1 MNDEIMQSFWV
12 YTIIIIIVF
21 ALIWIPLIRLSFR
34 HQKEEKQRQEAKAI
48 EEAKQQEIREKEARE
63 YNKLLEKAEK
73 LDPDFKYELSRLNK
87 EKSRLEVNSVL
98 SKSMAGTSRYLASAY
113 RQKSDP
119 YIRGGIASAL
129 GGSGLGVYTAL
140 KTDEQN
146 RQNDI
151 KRQQALD
158 DVSKYSSESIHY
170 SSDSKM
176 VGRRYN
182 RLKEAVESYY
192 IILINAEKI
201 DKIFNIDNYSQ
212 NIIKSDCSEY
222 IKNFS
227 EIKITSALYDEGH
240 KEEWRKSN
248 DAQKRIL
255 HFGEII
261 DKGLEVAE
269 KASKLGEENLNSAKE
284 IYLKCMSDERNK
296 KVYNFTSPDEYGF
309 EKALAYEK
317 QDNN

>member
-63 YNKLLEKAEK
+63 YNKLLEKAK
-73 LDPDFKYELSRLNK
+73 RLGPDFAAELSRLQT
-87 EKSRLEVNSVL
+87 EKNRMEANSLVY
-98 SKSMAGTSRYLASAY
+98 KGMAGTSRYLASAY

-151 KRQQALD
+151 NRQKALN
-158 DVSKYSSESIHY
+158 DVTKYSIESKKFSDNAKCSENRHTELINKVEELCALMDKAEELQNILEIEDHFIENSVQKVCSDYIHELTAANTGGKYSSRKGVL
-170 SSDSKM
+170 DADK
-176 VGRRYN
+176 
-182 RLKEAVESYY
+182 
-192 IILINAEKI
+192 KI
-201 DKIFNIDNYSQ
+201 RQLSTNID
-212 NIIKSDCSEY
+212 
-222 IKNFS
+222 
-227 EIKITSALYDEGH
+227 DEL
-240 KEEWRKSN
+240 SM
-248 DAQKRIL
+248 L
-255 HFGEII
+255 
-261 DKGLEVAE
+261 E
-269 KASKLGEENLNSAKE
+269 KASGS
-284 IYLKCMSDERNK
+284 SDK
-296 KVYNFTSPDEYGF
+296 KVYENLK
-309 EKALAYEK
+309 KALK
-317 QDNN
+317 NQHSL

>member
-1 MNDEIMQSFWV
+1 MQSFWV

-34 HQKEEKQRQEAKAI
+34 NQKEEKQRQEAKAI
-48 EEAKQQEIREKEARE
+48 EEAKQQKIREKEARE
-63 YNKLLEKAEK
+63 YNELLEKAEQ
-73 LDPDFKYELSRLNK
+73 LDPRFKSELSRLNT
-87 EKSRLEVNSVL
+87 EKSRMEVNSIL

-113 RQKSDP
+113 NKKSDP
-119 YIRGGIASAL
+119 YVRGGIASAL

-151 KRQQALD
+151 KRQKALD

-170 SSDSKM
+170 SSDAKR
-176 VGRRYN
+176 VGYRYN
-182 RLKEAVESYY
+182 QLKKAVESYY
-192 IILINAEKI
+192 VILTNAEKI
-201 DKIFNIDNYSQ
+201 DKVFNIDNYSQ
-212 NIIKSDCSEY
+212 NIIKSTCSEY

-227 EIKITSALYDEGH
+227 AIKSTSVTYDEGH
-240 KEEWRKSN
+240 KEEWRKSF
-248 DAQKRIL
+248 DTEKRIL

-269 KASKLGEENLNSAKE
+269 RASKLGDENLNLAKE
-284 IYLKCMSDERNK
+284 IYLKCMSDEKNK
-296 KVYNFTSPDEYGF
+296 KVYNFTSPDKCGF

-317 QDNN
+317 QDIINK